1 MSISLKFRTFKKIII
16 ISLIICLQS
25 FALYCQVKS
34 DSAKIYLSIAKE
46 SNTIG
51 DILYN
56 AKLAMQFA
64 SYENDSLLMGDIN
77 NFIGATYQ
85 GLGSIEISIDY
96 YLRAYELFK
105 KMHDKNGLSNS
116 LNNLGVS
123 YAKTQQ
129 FDQALKYFKES
140 LSIKQQL
147 FGEDAGSD
155 EHLVYYSGSYNN
167 IGLIYDLLSEYDS
180 ALYYLEKSLGIKI
193 QLGDSIGIGDSY
205 NNIGIIYLNKE
216 QFSIAEEYFLKA
228 YEIAELLND
237 VGLYVNATYNLSEF
251 YYLDS
256 NFYMAEIYL
265 KKCTEQAK
273 VYGSAELMMDIF
285 DLRSEINFETGDYK
299 NGFLNQKQFMALKDS
314 LINKDTET
322 RIAQLQIIHEAQR
335 KDEKIQI
342 LEKEKQLEIQR
353 NEFKNTLLII
363 LYTVLF
369 FTLLTTFIFFR
380 QKKRLSSANKEL
392 VKRNLELVLIDKKTT
407 DIDNRVNKKYESSAL
422 SDDKKQQVLI
432 RLEKLL
438 DEEQLFLNNDL
449 TIEIAASE
457 LSISRTYLSQIVN
470 ESFDL
475 NFTAY
480 INKRR
485 INHSIQMLSDSINN
499 KYSIAGIAEISGF
512 HSISSFNTLFKQ
524 KTGLTPSAF
533 RKIASDS
540 KE

>member
-1 MSISLKFRTFKKIII
+1 MSISLIFRAIKKKII

-25 FALYCQVKS
+25 FAIYSQVKN
-34 DSAKIYLSIAKE
+34 DSAKIYLTIAKE

-56 AKLAMQFA
+56 AKLALQFA
-64 SYENDSLLMGDIN
+64 NYENDSLMIGDIN

-85 GLGSIEISIDY
+85 DLGSIEISIDY

-105 KMHDKNGLSNS
+105 MIKDKNGISNS

-147 FGEDAGSD
+147 FSDDARS
-155 EHLVYYSGSYNN
+155 EEQLVYLSGSYNN

-180 ALYYLEKSLGIKI
+180 ALYYLEKSLKIRI
-193 QLGDSIGIGDSY
+193 QLSDSIGIGDLY
-205 NNIGIIYLNKE
+205 LNIGITYLNKE
-216 QFSIAEEYFLKA
+216 QTIITEDYFIKA
-228 YEIAELLND
+228 YKIAELTND
-237 VGLYVNATYNLSEF
+237 VELYVNATYNLSEF
-251 YYLDS
+251 YYLNS

-265 KKCTEQAK
+265 EKCAEQAK
-273 VYGSAELMMDIF
+273 VYGSAELMMNIF
-285 DLRSEINFETGDYK
+285 DLRSEISFETGDYK
-299 NGFLNQKQFMALKDS
+299 NGFLNQKQFIILKDS
-314 LINKDTET
+314 LMNIDTET

-342 LEKEKQLEIQR
+342 LEKEKQMEVQR
-353 NEFKNTLLII
+353 NEFKNILLKI
-363 LYTVLF
+363 LYAVLVF
-369 FTLLTTFIFFR
+369 NAIISFIFFR
-380 QKKRLSSANKEL
+380 QKRRLSSANREL
-392 VKRNLELVLIDKKTT
+392 VKRNLELLLIDKKTT
-407 DIDNRVNKKYESSAL
+407 DNVNRVNKKYASSAL
-422 SDDKKQQVLI
+422 SDVKKNQVLM

-438 DEEQLFLNNDL
+438 DEKQLFLKNDL
-449 TIEIAASE
+449 TIETTASA

-499 KYSIAGIAEISGF
+499 KYSIAGIAELSGF

-533 RKIASDS
+533 REIASDS
-540 KE
+540 KK